1 MKTIANHEL
10 LGFND
15 MTYGG
20 GMHGGGHHAPG
31 EEDEEAHLGKKVR
44 HNKVEQNRREMTRK
58 YISELQE
65 MLPNMED
72 AEPGAGINVVL
83 EGALDYLRS
92 SNGGG
97 GTLEKRRSQAHAG
110 ICGSAAAANGGGCR
124 DDEASACQV
133 MAGRACGQINM
144 SSLRFASAFDSAPFG
159 MAVAR
164 VDGRILKCNSMF
176 ERFLNFLP
184 GALMKETMFSLT
196 APADLP
202 YTMQVE
208 SRKYNIFCFIFFL
221 VSFLIFEFFL
231 NIMNSFTLPS
241 IQFIFLTLRVR
252 PFYGPETS
260 FWTQLSLNRLQL
272 SLNWLK
278 CSHLSV
284 WGDHNGKLEVGRRVR
299 ICALTLPRATQN
311 EQR

>member
-1 MKTIANHEL
+1 MKTIANPEL
-10 LGFND
+10 LGFN
-15 MTYGG
+15 MTHGG
-20 GMHGGGHHAPG
+20 GMHGGGHHAPV

-44 HNKVEQNRREMTRK
+44 HNRVEQNRREMTRK

-65 MLPNMED
+65 MLPNMKD

-144 SSLRFASAFDSAPFG
+144 SSLRFASAFDAAPFG

-202 YTMQVE
+202 YTMQVKFE
-208 SRKYNIFCFIFFL
+208 NIIFFVVHFPL
-221 VSFLIFEFFL
+221 CRFCSVNFF
-231 NIMNSFTLPS
+231 
-241 IQFIFLTLRVR
+241 
-252 PFYGPETS
+252 
-260 FWTQLSLNRLQL
+260 
-272 SLNWLK
+272 
-278 CSHLSV
+278 
-284 WGDHNGKLEVGRRVR
+284 
-299 ICALTLPRATQN
+299 
-311 EQR
+311 